1 MNCFQGYLGKEGSSS
16 AREKVVLGTWMNDV
30 VIATIRG
37 GSLARTHAWKLM
49 IWRPI
54 GLDRNKL
61 NQMVVQSGLKEGMP
75 K

>member
-1 MNCFQGYLGKEGSSS
+1 M
-16 AREKVVLGTWMNDV
+16 VLGTWMNDV

-49 IWRPI
+49 IWRPM